1 MKKINF
7 IFLLLFASLVGTG
20 VDVVVEANEHDPLGV
35 EITALQMKVK
45 GYLHSGAVPNRY
57 LYQDDLGVGLLP
69 MIDTK
74 AENYR
79 MTGIY
84 KGDVLRGS
92 EGGRYGSPNL
102 Y

>member
-7 IFLLLFASLVGTG
+7 ILLLLFVSLFGIG
-20 VDVVVEANEHDPLGV
+20 VDVKTESNLPVPIGMVRTTLHR
-35 EITALQMKVK
+35 QSK
-45 GYLHSGAVPNRY
+45 GYLNSTAVPNRC
-57 LYQDDLGVGLLP
+57 LYQDDLGVGVLFLS
-69 MIDTK
+69 DTK